1 MFRGLLCITVII
13 LITFMLLI
21 SFLMNYNLI
30 YNEILIKKYKQENV
44 ILKIIRKL
52 MEDKMQTLDGY
63 TKKQKIK
70 LAKYENTPFNIIDEL
85 IKDETDVKVEVYK
98 RKDFYIIKDMLKD
111 FDEEEYEFFKATL
124 KKGLID
130 EKIKFIFF
138 KFIFITLTGLI
149 VYTIL

>member
-1 MFRGLLCITVII
+1 MFRGLLCIIVII

-21 SFLMNYNLI
+21 SFLMNYDLI

-52 MEDKMQTLDGY
+52 MEVQMQTLDGY

-98 RKDFYIIKDMLKD
+98 RKDFYIIKDMLKN

>member
-1 MFRGLLCITVII
+1 MFRGLLCILVII
-13 LITFMLLI
+13 FITFMLLI

-30 YNEILIKKYKQENV
+30 YNEILIKKCKQENV

-52 MEDKMQTLDGY
+52 MEDEMQTLDGY

-98 RKDFYIIKDMLKD
+98 RKDFYIIKDMLKN

-138 KFIFITLTGLI
+138 KGIFITLTGLI
-149 VYTIL
+149 IYTIL

>member
-1 MFRGLLCITVII
+1 MFKGLLCIIVII

-44 ILKIIRKL
+44 TLKIIRKL
-52 MEDKMQTLDGY
+52 MEDEMQTLDGY

-98 RKDFYIIKDMLKD
+98 RKDFYIIKDMLKN

-138 KFIFITLTGLI
+138 KGIFITLTGLI
-149 VYTIL
+149 IYTIL